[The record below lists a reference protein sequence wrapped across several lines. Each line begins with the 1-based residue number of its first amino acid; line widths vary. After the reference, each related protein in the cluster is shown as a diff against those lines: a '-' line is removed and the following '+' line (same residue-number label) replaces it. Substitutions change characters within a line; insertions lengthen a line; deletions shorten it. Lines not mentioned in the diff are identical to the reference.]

1 MRIENEQ
8 QNEAR
13 MEIHFPHL
21 TNGIA
26 PVRPTRR
33 QRAKTFRK
41 LAISSAI
48 ALAAVVGVIGASS
61 ANAMVLYQD
70 DAQEIIANGNV
81 LNVDDRI
88 TVISYVVIHKGRLHH
103 CHSMKSVKDDGLRI
117 TCRFNK

>member
-33 QRAKTFRK
+33 HRARTFRK

-61 ANAMVLYQD
+61 ANAGYVGGVDAEIVLV
-70 DAQEIIANGNV
+70 NGKILHIEQKNQS
-81 LNVDDRI
+81 RSY
-88 TVISYVVIHKGRLHH
+88 TVIHNNKLFH
-103 CHSMKSVKDDGLRI
+103 CFSDRDYGKDNLIMECMYRD
-117 TCRFNK
+117 